1 MIFRYKEEGGPSKDE
16 IPTAES
22 LSMVIKRLMPY
33 WEGTIVPAIKAGKKV
48 LIVAHGSSL
57 RSLVKHLEGLT
68 DAQVFFACFYSFFGE
83 LIVRVFFS
91 QFQIVETNVPTGI
104 PFVYELDE
112 NFKATKERKV

>member
-1 MIFRYKEEGGPSKDE
+1 MLLRSTPLYVFSFFFSTRIICIFSFLFFRYKEEGGPSKDE

-68 DAQVFFACFYSFFGE
+68 DAQVFFACFYSFFG
-83 LIVRVFFS
+83 
-91 QFQIVETNVPTGI
+91 N
-104 PFVYELDE
+104 
-112 NFKATKERKV
+112 